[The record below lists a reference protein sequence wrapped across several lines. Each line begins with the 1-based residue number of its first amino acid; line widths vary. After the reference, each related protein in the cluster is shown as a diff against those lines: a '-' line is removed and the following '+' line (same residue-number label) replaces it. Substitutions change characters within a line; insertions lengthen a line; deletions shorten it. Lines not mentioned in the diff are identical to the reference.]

1 VPPEE
6 LPVIET
12 LAPPVAPRPIVAWLT
27 AMRLPFTTVAVV
39 PFAVGAFLAR
49 GAQPYSLPAA
59 LLGGLAVLLLCIGC
73 YLLGEVYDQNEDR
86 RTLAHGRSKFAG
98 GTLVV
103 VHGVL
108 APRAVLLVAAACFAV
123 AAGLGVTIA
132 VLQRSLLLFGLGALG
147 AAAAALYSLPPIRL
161 VARGVGEL
169 LIGLCY
175 GWLTLVTGYACATG
189 ALPPGSVLAALPIGL
204 SVFNI
209 ILVNEFPDFGPDGEA
224 GKRNLLQRVGRPAG
238 AWIYALASLAT
249 AVALVAIWSVHRP
262 GSLGHLAAAA
272 PAALLALGLGLV
284 VARGRWRD
292 QAALEPVCA
301 LTIVLNHLCSIAV
314 AVLVRW
320 P

>member
-108 APRAVLLVAAACFAV
+108 APRAVLLVAAASFAV